1 MATSNASSN
10 EPIIAT
16 NLPQTPPPLRPGA
29 KTGEHDDG
37 LSAFAAVRPRLF
49 GIAYRMLGSAAE
61 AEDVVQDVWM
71 RWQSTNR
78 STVENP
84 PAYLATTT
92 TRLCINLSQSAHS
105 RRESYVGTWLPEPVD
120 TSADPG
126 IGAERCEALKLAV
139 LLLLE
144 KLSPTE
150 RAAYV
155 LREAFDYPYRQIADI
170 LQMEEANVRQLVSRA
185 RKHIEDGRRAS
196 VSSNEQRRFLEAF
209 IAAAQEGDMKALE
222 GLFAEDVVSY
232 SDGGGLVRAAGV
244 PVSGRDRV
252 ATFIVSISKWCWK
265 GVTLTW
271 VETNGQAAVLVL
283 RDGVPFGL
291 TIDASPQGINEIM
304 WFLRPSK
311 LAAISKS
318 GQKTSEYKEFKCNLK
333 LR

>member
-10 EPIIAT
+10 EPTNAT
-16 NLPQTPPPLRPGA
+16 KLPQTPPPLRPDA
-29 KTGEHDDG
+29 ETGEYDDG
-37 LSAFAAVRPRLF
+37 LSAFAPVRPRLF

-78 STVENP
+78 TTVENP

-92 TRLCINLSQSAHS
+92 TRLCINLAQSAHS
-105 RRESYVGTWLPEPVD
+105 RREAYIGTWLPEPVD
-120 TSADPG
+120 TSSDPG
-126 IGAERCEALKLAV
+126 IGAERGEALRLAV

-155 LREAFDYPYRQIADI
+155 LREAFDYPYREIAEI
-170 LQMEEANVRQLVSRA
+170 LQMEEANVRQLASRA

-196 VSSNEQRRFLEAF
+196 VSANEQRRFLEAF
-209 IAAAQEGDMKALE
+209 IAAAQKGDMARLE
-222 GLFAEDVVSY
+222 GLLAEDVASY

-244 PVSGRDRV
+244 PVSGRKRV
-252 ATFIVSISKWCWK
+252 AMFIASLSTWCWK
-265 GVTLTW
+265 GVTLNW
-271 VETNGQAAVLVL
+271 VETNGQAAVLIL
-283 RDGVPFGL
+283 RDGVPIGL
-291 TIDASPQGINEIM
+291 TIDASAQGINEIM

-318 GQKTSEYKEFKCNLK
+318 GHKTSVAYTPGPTAA
-333 LR
+333 

>member
-1 MATSNASSN
+1 MATAGN
-10 EPIIAT
+10 P
-16 NLPQTPPPLRPGA
+16 LPLAPPPRRLSVES
-29 KTGEHDDG
+29 GESDDG
-37 LSAFAAVRPRLF
+37 LSAFAPVRPRLF

-78 STVENP
+78 TAVENP

-92 TRLCINLSQSAHS
+92 TRLCINLSQSAHT
-105 RRESYVGTWLPEPVD
+105 RRETYIGTWLPEPVD

-126 IGAERCEALKLAV
+126 IGAERGEALKLAV

-155 LREAFDYPYRQIADI
+155 LREAFDYSYDQIASI

-185 RKHIEDGRRAS
+185 RKHVGDGRHTS
-196 VSSNEQRRFLEAF
+196 VSSSEQRRFLEAF
-209 IAAAQEGDMKALE
+209 IAAAQKGDMAALE
-222 GLFAEDVVSY
+222 GLLAEDVVSY

-244 PVSGRDRV
+244 PVSGRKRV
-252 ATFIVSISKWCWK
+252 ATFIAAVSTWCWK
-265 GVTLTW
+265 GVTLDW
-271 VETNGQAAVLVL
+271 VETNGQASVLIL
-283 RDGVPFGL
+283 RDGVPIGL
-291 TIDASPQGINEIM
+291 TIDASAQGISEIM

-311 LAAISKS
+311 LVAISKS
-318 GQKTSEYKEFKCNLK
+318 GQKMSDADAPGPAAA
-333 LR
+333 

>member
-1 MATSNASSN
+1 MATAGK
-10 EPIIAT
+10 P
-16 NLPQTPPPLRPGA
+16 LPQTPPSLRDVA
-29 KTGEHDDG
+29 TGEYDDG
-37 LSAFAAVRPRLF
+37 LSVFAPVRPRLF

-78 STVENP
+78 NVVENP

-126 IGAERCEALKLAV
+126 IGAERGEALKLAV

-155 LREAFDYPYRQIADI
+155 LREAFDYSYDQIASI

-185 RKHIEDGRRAS
+185 RKHIADGRRTS
-196 VSSNEQRRFLEAF
+196 VSSNEQRRFLEVF
-209 IAAAQEGDMKALE
+209 IAAAQKGDMTALE

-244 PVSGRDRV
+244 PVSGRKRV
-252 ATFIVSISKWCWK
+252 ATFIAAVSTWCWK
-265 GVTLTW
+265 GVTLDW
-271 VETNGQAAVLVL
+271 VETNGQASVLIL
-283 RDGVPFGL
+283 RDGVPIGL
-291 TIDASPQGINEIM
+291 TIDASAQGINEIM

-318 GQKTSEYKEFKCNLK
+318 GHTLDKRDAPELTLE
-333 LR
+333 